1 MAKFLNKDPK
11 AYIVE
16 KERFIKEVKYFHDSK
31 G

>member
-11 AYIVE
+11 AYIGE
-16 KERFIKEVKYFHDSK
+16 KERFIKEVKHFHDSK

>member
-16 KERFIKEVKYFHDSK
+16 KNRFIVEVKHFHDSK